1 MKRILLIDDDHI
13 TNMLN
18 ERIIKYTQVSENVHV
33 CISAQKALNLILDFI
48 DKQESIPEVILLDI
62 RMPIMDGF
70 GFLEE
75 FIKLPEAITSDVKIA
90 MLTSSLEESEKERA
104 FKFVDN
110 ELKCIRKDK
119 SMKYPSRSNLRK
131 FIYYTFSLIEVK
143 NEEIINEYLTLKKE
157 KRNEI

>member
-18 ERIIKYTQVSENVHV
+18 ERIIKYTQVAENVHV

-104 FKFVDN
+104 FKYKNVVD
-110 ELKCIRKDK
+110 
-119 SMKYPSRSNLRK
+119 
-131 FIYYTFSLIEVK
+131 FINKPLNEVK
-143 NEEIINEYLTLKKE
+143 IREFIKKAE
-157 KRNEI
+157 TPTKIFFK

>member
-18 ERIIKYTQVSENVHV
+18 ERIIKYTQVAESVHV
-33 CISAQKALNLILDFI
+33 CISAQKALNLITDII

-75 FIKLPEAITSDVKIA
+75 FAKIPESITSDVKIA
-90 MLTSSLEESEKERA
+90 MLTSSLEDSEKDRA
-104 FKFVDN
+104 Y
-110 ELKCIRKDK
+110 
-119 SMKYPSRSNLRK
+119 KYKNVID
-131 FIYYTFSLIEVK
+131 FINKPLNEVK
-143 NEEIINEYLTLKKE
+143 IREFIKKAE
-157 KRNEI
+157 TTPKIFFK